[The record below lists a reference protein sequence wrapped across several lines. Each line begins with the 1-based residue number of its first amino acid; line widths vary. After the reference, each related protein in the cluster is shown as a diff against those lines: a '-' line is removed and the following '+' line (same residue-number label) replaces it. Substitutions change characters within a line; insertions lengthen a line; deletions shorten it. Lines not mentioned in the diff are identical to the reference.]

1 MDVEGR
7 QLRPGPK
14 TRSAA
19 VAATREAQRLRW
31 RERQRRC
38 RSRRVR
44 RANGEGDAGGVQPP
58 LAEGIDE
65 GLCWGRSRH
74 RSTVWRSA
82 QKIADCLIRKLLR
95 LRHPNIRVAVLE
107 KVFMNP
113 RVRPLLPEY
122 YPSPGEAKAQR
133 DILQNIR
140 ADLAALKIPHT
151 SGILARK
158 RVILEAVVSQLDS
171 DISKFHSILGTRK
184 ENLVAA
190 VERLRNAST
199 GTSGR
204 TSGRYAVPVRK
215 KRDGGIPEEVR
226 TAVVQWWTEETRVSP
241 RERDLR
247 RKRLGRSVYDRHATH
262 LLMESQVL
270 FHAPHC
276 ITGMH

>member
-1 MDVEGR
+1 VRVIDNKEPGVRSWMLKGGNFGPV
-7 QLRPGPK
+7 PGPK
-14 TRSAA
+14 VRRRLLQERRSA
-19 VAATREAQRLRW
+19 
-31 RERQRRC
+31 C
-38 RSRRVR
+38 DGGS
-44 RANGEGDAGGVQPP
+44 ANVVVVQD
-58 LAEGIDE
+58 EGIDE
-65 GLCWGRSRH
+65 GLRWGRSRH

-95 LRHPNIRVAVLE
+95 LRHPDIRAAVLE

-140 ADLAALKIPHT
+140 ADLAALKILHT
-151 SGILARK
+151 SGMLARK

-190 VERLRNAST
+190 VERLRSAST
-199 GTSGR
+199 G

-215 KRDGGIPEEVR
+215 KRDDGIPEEVR
-226 TAVVQWWTEETRVSP
+226 TAIV
-241 RERDLR
+241 
-247 RKRLGRSVYDRHATH
+247 
-262 LLMESQVL
+262 
-270 FHAPHC
+270 
-276 ITGMH
+276 